1 MVSHN
6 IVTSI
11 DQDNPASLSKKMHD
25 ILRDELGFTG
35 VIITDDLDMGAVSS
49 DKDAVVKAVLAGND
63 LIIVTDYKAS
73 IESVKRAVE
82 EGRIREEEI
91 NEKVLNILAWKY
103 YKEMM

>member
-11 DQDNPASLSKKMHD
+11 DKDNPASLSKKMHD
-25 ILRDELGFTG
+25 ILRDELEFTG

-63 LIIVTDYKAS
+63 LIIVTDYETSITDVKKAL
-73 IESVKRAVE
+73 E
-82 EGRIREEEI
+82 EGRISEENI
-91 NEKVLNILAWKY
+91 NEKARQILAWKC
-103 YKEMM
+103 YKEMI